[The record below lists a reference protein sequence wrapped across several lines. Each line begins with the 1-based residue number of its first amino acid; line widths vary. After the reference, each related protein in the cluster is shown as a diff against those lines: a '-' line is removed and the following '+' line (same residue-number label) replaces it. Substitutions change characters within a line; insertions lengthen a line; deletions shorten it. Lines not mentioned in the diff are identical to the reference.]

1 MQKNIVYE
9 DEHILV
15 VYKPSGIATQ
25 TARLGQQD
33 MVSELKNYLAGKA
46 GNKQKGEP
54 YLGVVHRLD
63 QPVSGIL
70 VFARTKQAASR
81 LGRQITESAFRKY
94 YYAVIY
100 GSPSHGAGRLED
112 YLCKDGRT
120 NLTKVVEKDV
130 PEAKRAVLDYRL
142 VKTLVAVEPWK
153 ETSLM
158 EIVLHTGRHHQIRV
172 QMAHAGMPLLGD
184 SKYGTR
190 DDRELSREIGLRNVA
205 LCAYKL
211 AFRHPATGEEIC
223 FEQPPREEI
232 FQAFLQ

>member
-70 VFARTKQAASR
+70 VLPGRSR
-81 LGRQITESAFRKY
+81 RRPALA
-94 YYAVIY
+94 
-100 GSPSHGAGRLED
+100 
-112 YLCKDGRT
+112 
-120 NLTKVVEKDV
+120 
-130 PEAKRAVLDYRL
+130 
-142 VKTLVAVEPWK
+142 
-153 ETSLM
+153 
-158 EIVLHTGRHHQIRV
+158 
-172 QMAHAGMPLLGD
+172 
-184 SKYGTR
+184 
-190 DDRELSREIGLRNVA
+190 DR
-205 LCAYKL
+205 
-211 AFRHPATGEEIC
+211 
-223 FEQPPREEI
+223 
-232 FQAFLQ
+232 